1 MDPNGYRKQATYIQT
16 HVPWYN
22 LEKEIMALVE
32 QVIKDTEEECMKKY
46 TVGDKK

>member
-1 MDPNGYRKQATYIQT
+1 MDPNKYRKQVNEIERYA
-16 HVPWYN
+16 HWYD

-46 TVGDKK
+46 TVEQK

>member
-1 MDPNGYRKQATYIQT
+1 MDPNKYQKQANEIERYA
-16 HVPWYN
+16 HWYD